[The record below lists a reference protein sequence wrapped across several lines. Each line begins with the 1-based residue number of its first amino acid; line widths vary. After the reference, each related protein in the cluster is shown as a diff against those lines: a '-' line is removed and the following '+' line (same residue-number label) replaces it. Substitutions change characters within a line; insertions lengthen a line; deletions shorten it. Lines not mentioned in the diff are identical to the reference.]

1 MDIGQKALKHNY
13 KSTGVFFTLEIEKE
27 KNMYNN
33 LGGDCYSVTGG
44 TTQNNQNIYKSIKI
58 RQRYQV
64 KVLSL
69 LWGKRL
75 AVGIAF
81 GTWRR

>member
-33 LGGDCYSVTGG
+33 PGGDCYSATGG
-44 TTQNNQNIYKSIKI
+44 TTQNNQNIYKS
-58 RQRYQV
+58 
-64 KVLSL
+64 L
-69 LWGKRL
+69 
-75 AVGIAF
+75 
-81 GTWRR
+81 